1 MHATHAIDRVVRQD
15 SGRVLSYLIRVLG
28 DFQLAEDAL
37 QEALIRAT
45 ERWPVD
51 GIPNNPA
58 AWLTTTARRSAIDRL
73 RRRSTRVDK
82 APHLKALAQI
92 EQELAPEIDEDVPIP
107 DERLR
112 LIFTC
117 CHPALSE
124 QAQIGLTLR
133 TLCGL
138 STTEIARCF
147 LIAETTLQQRLVR
160 AKRKI
165 ATAGIPYR
173 VPPPELLPERL
184 NSVMAVIYLIFT
196 EGYAATQ
203 GPQLVRDDLC
213 SEAIRL
219 ARVVTEL
226 MPHEPEV
233 AGILGLLLLHDARR
247 DARVDADGRLLT
259 LEHQDRSIWKQD
271 QIDEGASTIRE
282 ALRMGSPGPYQI
294 QGAIA
299 AIHGETT
306 QASDTDWAQIAAL
319 YDVLLRMAPTPVV
332 ALNRAAAI
340 AMSRGPQAGLDLLD
354 DPRLAEQL
362 DGYHLFHSAR
372 ADLHRRADQLLDAER
387 CYVRALQLVAN
398 RTERDYL
405 EGRLAEVRR

>member
-138 STTEIARCF
+138 STTEIAR
-147 LIAETTLQQRLVR
+147 
-160 AKRKI
+160 
-165 ATAGIPYR
+165 
-173 VPPPELLPERL
+173 
-184 NSVMAVIYLIFT
+184 
-196 EGYAATQ
+196 
-203 GPQLVRDDLC
+203 
-213 SEAIRL
+213 
-219 ARVVTEL
+219 
-226 MPHEPEV
+226 
-233 AGILGLLLLHDARR
+233 
-247 DARVDADGRLLT
+247 
-259 LEHQDRSIWKQD
+259 
-271 QIDEGASTIRE
+271 
-282 ALRMGSPGPYQI
+282 
-294 QGAIA
+294 
-299 AIHGETT
+299 
-306 QASDTDWAQIAAL
+306 
-319 YDVLLRMAPTPVV
+319 
-332 ALNRAAAI
+332 
-340 AMSRGPQAGLDLLD
+340 
-354 DPRLAEQL
+354 
-362 DGYHLFHSAR
+362 
-372 ADLHRRADQLLDAER
+372 
-387 CYVRALQLVAN
+387 
-398 RTERDYL
+398 
-405 EGRLAEVRR
+405 